1 MKWLWRFPKERQSLW
16 YKVIKSKF
24 SLHSNQWDSNVVERG
39 AFRSPWKAISS
50 LYGEFHQKLAFK
62 IGNGN
67 RIRFWEDIWVDKNSL
82 QLLFPSL
89 FRISSLKA
97 RPIPD
102 FWDQS
107 NLQMGGPTSWNFYF
121 SRNMSDRETIQ
132 MQELLQRLERQRL
145 CPGVEDKKLACGLLE
160 QFFVQISFCVVEKG
174 QLIYSKLYSQIHL
187 EVEHPNKGQCVHLV
201 ASFWQT

>member
-1 MKWLWRFPKERQSLW
+1 MS
-16 YKVIKSKF
+16 
-24 SLHSNQWDSNVVERG
+24 
-39 AFRSPWKAISS
+39 
-50 LYGEFHQKLAFK
+50 
-62 IGNGN
+62 
-67 RIRFWEDIWVDKNSL
+67 KNSL
-82 QLLFPSL
+82 EVLFPSL

-97 RPIPD
+97 RPISD

-107 NLQMGGPTSWNFYF
+107 SQQMGNSTSWNFHF
-121 SRNMSDRETIQ
+121 LHNLSNSEIIQ
-132 MQELLQRLERQRL
+132 IQELLQRLERQRL

-201 ASFWQT
+201 ASF